1 MTIQNNIAGVFTL
14 TSPLHCASE
23 SVESTTQTV
32 KQPIITKNGTSYV
45 PYFPANDIRGR
56 LRRKAAAIV
65 VDHLVKNDGK
75 ISIELLS
82 GLTCGA
88 VTANGENDMS
98 IEEVLRARSNVY
110 MGVFGGG
117 TRLMRSGIKVHD
129 AMPFLEE
136 TLAAGVVPD
145 LGLDLPMYHHKADN
159 TPKPMQGYQ
168 LVHKHQTVRIDDVY
182 RVSNLTLVERGLE
195 DALSEVSE
203 HQLDIIGRNT
213 KRKEDKTANKK
224 TTLAN
229 IMAAETIAIGTQLHF
244 RVDLEDHL
252 TDAQK
257 GLVLLAIKDLC
268 NEQALGGMVRH
279 GWGKFKAELSGVFNG
294 NNVDDNGNP
303 NPVIALNK
311 DTGLYELQG
320 LAKAYGDNAMDEI
333 NKLTIEDMWLFF
345 KANKVEKA
353 AA

>member
-1 MTIQNNIAGVFTL
+1 MSIQNNIAGVLTL
-14 TSPLHCASE
+14 TSPLHCAGG
-23 SVESTTQTV
+23 SVESTTLTV
-32 KQPIITKNGTSYV
+32 KQPLITKNGTSTI
-45 PYFPANDIRGR
+45 PYFPANDLRGR
-56 LRRKAAAIV
+56 LRRKAAAILV
-65 VDHLVKNDGK
+65 EHLVKNDGK
-75 ISIELLS
+75 LSVELLS

-88 VTANGENDMS
+88 VTAIGENDMS

-129 AMPFLEE
+129 AIPFLEE

-145 LGLDLPMYHHKADN
+145 FGLDLPMYYTKSDS
-159 TPKPMQGYQ
+159 TPKAMQGYQ
-168 LVHKHQTVRIDDVY
+168 LVHKHQTIRIDDVY
-182 RVSNLTLVERGLE
+182 RVSNLTLIERGLE
-195 DALSEVSE
+195 NALQEVSE
-203 HQLDIIGRNT
+203 HQVDILGQNA
-213 KRKEDKTANKK
+213 KRKEDKALNKK

-229 IMAAETIAIGTQLHF
+229 MMAAEAIAIGTQLHF
-244 RVDLEDHL
+244 RIDLEDHL

-257 GLVLLAIKDLC
+257 GLVLLAVRDLC

-279 GWGKFKAELSGVFNG
+279 GWGRFKADLGGVFNG
-294 NNVDDNGNP
+294 NNFDDNGSP

-311 DTGLYELQG
+311 ETGLYELQG
-320 LAKAYGDNAMDEI
+320 LAKVYAENAIDEI

-345 KANKVEKA
+345 KSNKTEKA